1 MLDAEP
7 ISRKKT
13 VCDVQS
19 QIITLLSLIP
29 TMFFTR
35 FWKKFL
41 ALALVGLLASWLIS
55 CGNTP
60 DQATE
65 AADSGPAEVEF
76 WTMQLSPKFDDYF
89 GQLITDFEAEN
100 PDITVKW
107 VDVPWADMETKILAA
122 VSAGN
127 APDVVNLNPNFASQL
142 AAKGAWLTLDDKLS
156 AEEQAVYLPK
166 IWDATKI
173 NGDSF
178 GFPWYLTARVA
189 LYNTEIFEEAGI
201 EAPPA
206 TFEELAD
213 VAKQIKDK
221 TGKYAFFISFV
232 PEDAADVLQ
241 SFIQMGVPLV
251 DDEGNAAFNTPEGKQ
266 VFQYWTDLYQNELL
280 PREVLTQGHQQ
291 AIQLYQSGETAI
303 LASGAEFLDTIA
315 TNAPDIAAATK
326 SAPQITGSTGK
337 KNVAAMDLVIP
348 KSTDAEAAALKF
360 ATYVTNDQNQ
370 LEFAKVANVL
380 PSTVAAMEDSYFTDV
395 PADASPV
402 EVARSV
408 SASQLDDAAVLIP
421 AMEDVKELQKIVYDN
436 LQAAMLGDKTVDE
449 AVADAADE
457 WDNR

>member
-1 MLDAEP
+1 MSF
-7 ISRKKT
+7 IRHWK
-13 VCDVQS
+13 
-19 QIITLLSLIP
+19 
-29 TMFFTR
+29 R
-35 FWKKFL
+35 FI
-41 ALALVGLLASWLIS
+41 ALALVGLLSSWLIS
-55 CGNTP
+55 CGS
-60 DQATE
+60 ATTSTSE
-65 AADSGPAEVEF
+65 DSGSAEVEF

-89 GQLITDFEAEN
+89 NTLIADFEAEN
-100 PDITVKW
+100 PDIAVKW
-107 VDVPWADMETKILAA
+107 VDVPWGDMETKILAA

-142 AAKGAWLTLDDKLS
+142 ASKGAWLTLDDKLS
-156 AEEQAVYLPK
+156 PEEQAVYLPK
-166 IWDATKI
+166 IWEATQL

-178 GFPWYLTARVA
+178 GFPWYLTARVT

-201 EAPPA
+201 SEPPA

-213 VAKQIKDK
+213 VAKQIKEK

-241 SFIQMGVPLV
+241 SFVQMGVPLV
-251 DDEGNAAFNTPEGKQ
+251 DEEGNAAFNTAEGKQ
-266 VFQYWTDLYQNELL
+266 VFQYWTDLYQQELL

-303 LASGAEFLDTIA
+303 LASGAEFLSSIES
-315 TNAPDIAAATK
+315 NAPDIAAATK
-326 SAPQITGSTGK
+326 SAPQISGSTGK

-360 ATYVTNDQNQ
+360 ATYVTNDANQ
-370 LEFAKVANVL
+370 LEFAKAANVL
-380 PSTVAAMEDSYFTDV
+380 PSTVNAMSDSYFTEV
-395 PADASPV
+395 SADATPV

-436 LQAAMLGDKTVDE
+436 LQASMLGDKTVDE
-449 AVADAADE
+449 AVSDAAEE
-457 WDNR
+457 WNNR